1 MKANDFKGMT
11 LELKGDTSLIFA
23 GLSIGNVT
31 LRKGER
37 EFKQDAVLSI
47 VSSSDGKNGTITYE
61 CDLEWCDDV
70 LSEVFPD
77 CKFDLREEDLGSLDA
92 ATVYLGDSEVD
103 FTLTKAAIRYKDY
116 PPIKLVSE
124 DERERALKILGL
136 DEDSVRDIAIRS
148 TEILI
153 NAGYA
158 NADEDDESYD
168 PNAPYSFLVQDVI
181 NEQIKNKLG
190 L

>member
-11 LELKGDTSLIFA
+11 LDLKGDASLIFA
-23 GLSIGNVT
+23 GLSIGSIT
-31 LRKGER
+31 LRKDDR
-37 EFKQDAVLSI
+37 EFKQDVVLSI
-47 VSSSDGKNGTITYE
+47 VSFCDEKNGAITYE
-61 CDLEWCDDV
+61 CDLEWCDDE

-77 CKFDLREEDLGSLDA
+77 CKFDLKEEDLGSLDV

-103 FTLTKAAIRYKDY
+103 FTLARATIRYKDY
-116 PPIKLVSE
+116 PPVKLVSE

-168 PNAPYSFLVQDVI
+168 PNQPYSFLVQDVI
-181 NEQIKNKLG
+181 NEQIKKKLG